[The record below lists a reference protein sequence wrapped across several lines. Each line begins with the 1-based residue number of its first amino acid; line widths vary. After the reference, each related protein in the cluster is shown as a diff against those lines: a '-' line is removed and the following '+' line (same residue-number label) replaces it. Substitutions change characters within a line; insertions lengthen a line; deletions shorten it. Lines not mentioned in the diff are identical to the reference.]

1 MLKEVTKPIQYSADL
16 DNEDEN
22 FESDE
27 EYGEEIRQRKNKER
41 DFALDLGLKELAV
54 KDVIQRME

>member
-1 MLKEVTKPIQYSADL
+1 M
-16 DNEDEN
+16 DNRDEDY
-22 FESDE
+22 ESDE
-27 EYGEEIRQRKNKER
+27 EYGEEVRQRKNKER